1 VRLYGG
7 AFVLK
12 QRRGNKV
19 PLLADV
25 YCACGRIQRIHVHE
39 PMAYAQACVDCVSRQ
54 TMVGG
59 CPHGR
64 YSLN

>member
-1 VRLYGG
+1 LV
-7 AFVLK
+7 
-12 QRRGNKV
+12 
-19 PLLADV
+19 ADV